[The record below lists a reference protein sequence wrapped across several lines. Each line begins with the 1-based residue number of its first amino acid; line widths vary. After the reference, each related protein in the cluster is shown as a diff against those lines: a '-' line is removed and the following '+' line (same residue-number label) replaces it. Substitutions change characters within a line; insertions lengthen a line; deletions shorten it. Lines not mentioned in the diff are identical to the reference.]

1 MHRQMLDV
9 FLTFGGANQVAAS
22 TESYPLHA
30 ASCFLTVLILR
41 SLLLVWPQ
49 FFFSHRRGDLLRRG
63 AAHRRTTVTRGI
75 QLRRAPP
82 CRRKRL
88 ICGPNSG
95 VACVRRRKQLR
106 RPTKNHPLQ
115 ERMVLILFHL
125 TFVIP
130 LPPTQAASRRSRS
143 GWRRNS

>member
-49 FFFSHRRGDLLRRG
+49 FFFSHRQGDLLRRG
-63 AAHRRTTVTRGI
+63 VAHRRTTVTRGI

-82 CRRKRL
+82 CRRKGL

-95 VACVRRRKQLR
+95 VACVRRRKQLP
-106 RPTKNHPLQ
+106 RPTKKPPAIGTDG
-115 ERMVLILFHL
+115 LILFHL
-125 TFVIP
+125 TFIIP

-143 GWRRNS
+143 GSIRNS